1 MINKDIETQ
10 LNKDN
15 FVISS
20 ISGNSMLPFL
30 DEHNNRVV
38 ISKVN
43 RDIHLYDVVL
53 YKVHNKYILHR
64 IIGINEKEYIIRGDN
79 RLLEEY
85 IQKDKI
91 IGILIAYYSKD
102 EYIEINDDINKKW
115 YKRSKNTLLLRRI
128 IRFIKN
134 NT

>member
-1 MINKDIETQ
+1 MLRNNIEEKLLKD
-10 LNKDN
+10 D

-20 ISGNSMLPFL
+20 INGNSMSPFL
-30 DEHNNRVV
+30 NEHNNRVV
-38 ISKVN
+38 ISKLN

-53 YKVHNKYILHR
+53 YKTNNKYVLHR
-64 IIGINEKEYIIRGDN
+64 VIGINDNEYVIRGDN

-91 IGILIAYYSKD
+91 LGILIAYYSKD

-115 YKRSKNTLLLRRI
+115 YKRSKNTLLLRKI

>member
-1 MINKDIETQ
+1 MLRNNIEEKLLKD
-10 LNKDN
+10 D

-20 ISGNSMLPFL
+20 INGNSMSPFL
-30 DEHNNRVV
+30 NEHINRVV
-38 ISKVN
+38 ISKLN
-43 RDIHLYDVVL
+43 RDIHLYDIVL
-53 YKVHNKYILHR
+53 YKTNNKYVLHR
-64 IIGINEKEYIIRGDN
+64 VIGINDNEYVIRGDN

-91 IGILIAYYSKD
+91 LGILIAYYSKD

-115 YKRSKNTLLLRRI
+115 YKRSKNTLLLRKI